1 MQAWSVE
8 TDGRFDL
15 DAELELWFPGLDL
28 SHLDFKGQVDVRT
41 IGKLI
46 GQYVLQGT
54 PAVGRGDRSRR
65 SDRMEKLWGVYSK
78 SPPSL

>member
-1 MQAWSVE
+1 MRLAIQQDAKLGASRR
-8 TDGRFDL
+8 TAGSTS

-46 GQYVLQGT
+46 GQYVL
-54 PAVGRGDRSRR
+54 
-65 SDRMEKLWGVYSK
+65 
-78 SPPSL
+78 